1 MNNKVNLGDGKMS
14 YFIVDLL
21 VGKDVVGPFAGREAA
36 AEAFKAEV
44 AKHPKAFVGI
54 EARMRA

>member
-1 MNNKVNLGDGKMS
+1 MS